1 MRELLAQ
8 FEKNYDLILLDA
20 PPVLGMVDAMI
31 AASLCTGVVLV
42 SRVGQV
48 TKTELAQARAMLNK
62 LNVIG
67 VVANGVSGVNHGYAA
82 AYTRENGVVLNKVW
96 GN

>member
-1 MRELLAQ
+1 
-8 FEKNYDLILLDA
+8 
-20 PPVLGMVDAMI
+20 MVDAMI

-48 TKTELAQARAMLNK
+48 TKTELAQARAMLKK

-67 VVANGVSGVNHGYAA
+67 VVANGVNGVNHGYAA
-82 AYTRENGVVLNKVW
+82 AYTRENGQSRRGEVVTINIDVGLHT
-96 GN
+96 GLTIEMSTI

>member
-1 MRELLAQ
+1 MRELIAE

-48 TKTELAQARAMLNK
+48 TKTELTQARAMLSK

-67 VVANGVSGVNHGYAA
+67 VVANGVNGVNHGYAA
-82 AYTRENGVVLNKVW
+82 AYTRENGAVLNKVW